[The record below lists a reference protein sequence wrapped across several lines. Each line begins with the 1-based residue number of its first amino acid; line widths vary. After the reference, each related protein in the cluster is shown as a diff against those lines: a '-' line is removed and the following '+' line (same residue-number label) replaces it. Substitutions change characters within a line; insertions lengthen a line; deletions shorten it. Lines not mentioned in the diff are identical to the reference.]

1 MEFRTELVLDRSEL
15 SIAYNDAILLIGS
28 CFSENLGNKLLA
40 NKFKTVINPL
50 GTLYDPIS
58 IFRVLNAA
66 ISNDSYQFN
75 TLERTGAWYA
85 YETHSEIYSNTE
97 QELLALLHQKQRE
110 INGLLKQSKYLF
122 ITLGTSFVY
131 KLLEKDLLVANCHKQ
146 PAAQF
151 QKILLE
157 PSDIQTSFAE
167 FHKNVTRLNS
177 ELKLVFTLSPVRHIK
192 DGIENNQISKSILRY
207 CIAKFCEYPNIH
219 YFPSYEF
226 VLDDLRDYR
235 FFKEDL
241 IHPNDLATN
250 YIWEKF
256 SNQYFDKPT
265 YELLDKWQKAKR
277 NMDHK
282 PFNEQSSDYQKHLQS
297 TIQQL
302 ENLLPHLD
310 VLQEINNLKL
320 RLNKSL

>member
-1 MEFRTELVLDRSEL
+1 MEFRTELVIDRSEL

-28 CFSENLGNKLLA
+28 CFSENLGNKLLL
-40 NKFKTVINPL
+40 NKFHAVINPF

-66 ISNDSYQFN
+66 IHNDSYPFN
-75 TLERTGAWYA
+75 TLERSGAYYA
-85 YETHSEIYSNTE
+85 YETHSEFFSNTE
-97 QELLALLHQKQRE
+97 HELLELLHQKQKE
-110 INGLLKQSKYLF
+110 VNGLLKKSKYLF

-131 KLLEKDLLVANCHKQ
+131 KLISKGLLVANCQKM
-146 PAAQF
+146 PATQF
-151 QKILLE
+151 QKLLLE
-157 PSDIQTSFAE
+157 PEHLIKAFSE
-167 FHKNVTRLNS
+167 FHTNMSDFNQD
-177 ELKLVFTLSPVRHIK
+177 LKIVFTLSPVRHIK

-207 CIAKFCEYPNIH
+207 CISKFCEYPNVH

-256 SNQYFDKPT
+256 CNHYFDKPT
-265 YELLDKWQKAKR
+265 HELLDKWQKTKR
-277 NMDHK
+277 NIDHK
-282 PFNEQSSDYQKHLQS
+282 PFNEQSTEYQKHLLS

-310 VLQEINNLKL
+310 VLQEIHGLKL